1 MSATSACGAC
11 TSPAEG
17 AGTMGALRCR
27 TFEELAEGEE
37 FRSPTRTIAESD
49 IYTFAGM
56 TGDLTDIHISTR
68 AAEESAVFQGRP
80 AHGLLL
86 IGIANGL
93 YFRLGLTD
101 GTAMALMGVH
111 WRFRKPGYIGD
122 TLSLVVAVEK
132 KRELKEPDRGLVTF
146 AARLENQHGEML
158 GEGQFI
164 RLVKRR
170 AAA

>member
-1 MSATSACGAC
+1 
-11 TSPAEG
+11 
-17 AGTMGALRCR
+17 MGALACR
-27 TFEELAEGEE
+27 SFEDLVEGEE

-56 TGDLTDIHISTR
+56 TGDLTDIHISTQ
-68 AAEESAVFQGRP
+68 AAEDSAVFRGRP

-86 IGIANGL
+86 LGIANGL

-122 TLSLVVAVEK
+122 TLRVVVSIEK
-132 KRELKEPDRGLVTF
+132 KRELEERDRGLVTF
-146 AARLENQHGEML
+146 AARLENQRGEVL
-158 GEGQFI
+158 GDGQFV
-164 RLVKRR
+164 RLVRRR